1 MLVLLLVVR
10 LWMLQDFYCVASKD
24 SNVPFWVV
32 GDGWR
37 IVTCPLARGVSVEVH
52 GVEVGGKVD
61 AIGVCWVVA
70 EVAAAFVWSAG
81 GVRPFAFRIVL

>member
-1 MLVLLLVVR
+1 M
-10 LWMLQDFYCVASKD
+10 
-24 SNVPFWVV
+24 
-32 GDGWR
+32 
-37 IVTCPLARGVSVEVH
+37 TCPLARGVSVEGH

-61 AIGVCWVVA
+61 AIGVCWVVG

>member
-1 MLVLLLVVR
+1 MLELVVLLL
-10 LWMLQDFYCVASKD
+10 MLQDFYCVASRG
-24 SNVPFWVV
+24 SNVPFWAVE
-32 GDGWR
+32 GGWR
-37 IVTCPLARGVSVEVH
+37 IVTCPLARGVFVEAH

-70 EVAAAFVWSAG
+70 GVAAAAFVWSAG